1 MKKTSYLMLLAMV
14 VSLFAACNDYETY
27 SDLKKKERQAISKF
41 LVDSAINVISEKQF
55 EEQGQTTDLKKNQY
69 VLLDKSGVYMQIIRK
84 GCGQQVES
92 GKTVNVLC
100 RFSETNILTDSM
112 LIRNDIV
119 GTIYMNGQYIDVSQY
134 VDKMTVQ
141 RNGSTFQASFVSGMM
156 QLYHGTSSVP
166 SGWLVPLLYINV
178 GRPLQEGDE
187 IAKVKLIVP
196 HSQGTPTASQSVY
209 PAFYVI
215 TYQRDN

>member
-1 MKKTSYLMLLAMV
+1 MLLAMV

-134 VDKMTVQ
+134 VDKITVQ

-196 HSQGTPTASQSVY
+196 HSQGTQTASQSVY

>member
-1 MKKTSYLMLLAMV
+1 MLLAMV

-119 GTIYMNGQYIDVSQY
+119 GTIYMNGQYIDVSQF

-196 HSQGTPTASQSVY
+196 HSQGTQTASQSVY

>member
-1 MKKTSYLMLLAMV
+1 MLLAMV

-55 EEQGQTTDLKKNQY
+55 EEQGQATDLKKNQY

-196 HSQGTPTASQSVY
+196 HSQGTQTASQSVY

>member
-1 MKKTSYLMLLAMV
+1 MLLAMV

-156 QLYHGTSSVP
+156 QLSDGTASVP
-166 SGWLVPLLYINV
+166 SGLVVPLLYIYV
-178 GRPLQEGDE
+178 GRTLQEGDE

-196 HSQGTPTASQSVY
+196 HSQGTQTASQSVY

>member
-1 MKKTSYLMLLAMV
+1 MLLAML

-196 HSQGTPTASQSVY
+196 HSQGTQTASQSVY

>member
-69 VLLDKSGVYMQIIRK
+69 VLLEKSGVYMQIIRK
-84 GCGQQVES
+84 GCGKQVES

-141 RNGSTFQASFVSGMM
+141 RNGSTFQASFVSGLM

-196 HSQGTPTASQSVY
+196 HSQGTQTASQSVY

>member
-1 MKKTSYLMLLAMV
+1 MLLAMV

-69 VLLDKSGVYMQIIRK
+69 LLLDKSGVYMQIIRK

-196 HSQGTPTASQSVY
+196 HSQGTQTASQSVY

>member
-1 MKKTSYLMLLAMV
+1 MLLAMV

-119 GTIYMNGQYIDVSQY
+119 GTIYKNGQYIDVSQY

-196 HSQGTPTASQSVY
+196 HSQGTQTASQSVY

>member
-1 MKKTSYLMLLAMV
+1 MLLAMV

-196 HSQGTPTASQSVY
+196 HSQGTQTASQSVY

>member
-1 MKKTSYLMLLAMV
+1 MKKTSYLTLLAMV

-196 HSQGTPTASQSVY
+196 HSQGTQTASQSVY

>member
-1 MKKTSYLMLLAMV
+1 MLLAMV

-156 QLYHGTSSVP
+156 QLYHGTYSVP

-196 HSQGTPTASQSVY
+196 HSQGTQTASQSVY

>member
-1 MKKTSYLMLLAMV
+1 MLLAMV

-196 HSQGTPTASQSVY
+196 HSQGT
-209 PAFYVI
+209 
-215 TYQRDN
+215 

>member
-1 MKKTSYLMLLAMV
+1 MLLAMV

-92 GKTVNVLC
+92 GKTVHVLC

-196 HSQGTPTASQSVY
+196 HSQGTQTASQSVY

>member
-1 MKKTSYLMLLAMV
+1 MLLAMV

-178 GRPLQEGDE
+178 GRLLQEGDE

-196 HSQGTPTASQSVY
+196 HSQGTQTASQSVY

>member
-1 MKKTSYLMLLAMV
+1 MLLAMV

-69 VLLDKSGVYMQIIRK
+69 VLLDKSGVYMQISRK

-196 HSQGTPTASQSVY
+196 HSQGTQTASQSVY

>member
-1 MKKTSYLMLLAMV
+1 MLLAMV

-84 GCGQQVES
+84 GCGQLVES

-196 HSQGTPTASQSVY
+196 HSQGTQTASQSVY

>member
-1 MKKTSYLMLLAMV
+1 MLLAMV

-100 RFSETNILTDSM
+100 RFSETNILTDSK

-196 HSQGTPTASQSVY
+196 HSQGTQTASQSVY

>member
-1 MKKTSYLMLLAMV
+1 MLLARV

-196 HSQGTPTASQSVY
+196 HSQGTQTASQSVY

>member
-1 MKKTSYLMLLAMV
+1 MLLAMV

-178 GRPLQEGDE
+178 GRPLHEGDE

-196 HSQGTPTASQSVY
+196 HSQGTQTASQSVY

>member
-1 MKKTSYLMLLAMV
+1 MLLAMV

-166 SGWLVPLLYINV
+166 SGWLVPLFYINV

-196 HSQGTPTASQSVY
+196 HSQGTQTASQSVY

>member
-1 MKKTSYLMLLAMV
+1 MLLAMV

-141 RNGSTFQASFVSGMM
+141 RNGSTFQTSFVSGMM

-196 HSQGTPTASQSVY
+196 HSQGTQTASQSVY

>member
-1 MKKTSYLMLLAMV
+1 MLLAMV

-196 HSQGTPTASQSVY
+196 HSQGTQTASQSVY
-209 PAFYVI
+209 PTFYVI

>member
-1 MKKTSYLMLLAMV
+1 MLLAMV

-119 GTIYMNGQYIDVSQY
+119 GSIYMNGQYIDVSQY

-196 HSQGTPTASQSVY
+196 HSQGTQTASQSVY

>member
-1 MKKTSYLMLLAMV
+1 MLLAMV

-196 HSQGTPTASQSVY
+196 HSQGTQTASQSIY

>member
-1 MKKTSYLMLLAMV
+1 MLLAMV

-196 HSQGTPTASQSVY
+196 HSQGTQTASQSVY
-209 PAFYVI
+209 PPFTSLPI
-215 TYQRDN
+215 NETIKTTLI

>member
-1 MKKTSYLMLLAMV
+1 MLLAMV

-92 GKTVNVLC
+92 RKTVNVLC

-196 HSQGTPTASQSVY
+196 HSQGTQTASQSVY

>member
-1 MKKTSYLMLLAMV
+1 MLLAMV

-141 RNGSTFQASFVSGMM
+141 RNGSTLQASFVSGMM

-196 HSQGTPTASQSVY
+196 HSQGTQTASQSVY

>member
-1 MKKTSYLMLLAMV
+1 MLLAMV

-187 IAKVKLIVP
+187 ISKVKLIVP
-196 HSQGTPTASQSVY
+196 HSQGTQTASQSVY

>member
-1 MKKTSYLMLLAMV
+1 MLLAMV

-196 HSQGTPTASQSVY
+196 QSQGTQTDSQSV
-209 PAFYVI
+209 
-215 TYQRDN
+215 

>member
-1 MKKTSYLMLLAMV
+1 MLLAMV

-84 GCGQQVES
+84 GCGQQVGS

-196 HSQGTPTASQSVY
+196 HSQGTQTASQSVY

>member
-1 MKKTSYLMLLAMV
+1 MLLAMV

-69 VLLDKSGVYMQIIRK
+69 VLLNKSGVYMQIIRK

-196 HSQGTPTASQSVY
+196 HSQGTQTASQSVY

>member
-1 MKKTSYLMLLAMV
+1 MLLAMV

-100 RFSETNILTDSM
+100 RFS
-112 LIRNDIV
+112 
-119 GTIYMNGQYIDVSQY
+119 
-134 VDKMTVQ
+134 
-141 RNGSTFQASFVSGMM
+141 
-156 QLYHGTSSVP
+156 
-166 SGWLVPLLYINV
+166 
-178 GRPLQEGDE
+178 
-187 IAKVKLIVP
+187 
-196 HSQGTPTASQSVY
+196 
-209 PAFYVI
+209 
-215 TYQRDN
+215 

>member
-1 MKKTSYLMLLAMV
+1 MLLAMV

-196 HSQGTPTASQSVY
+196 HSQGTQTASQSVF

>member
-1 MKKTSYLMLLAMV
+1 MLLAMV

>member
-1 MKKTSYLMLLAMV
+1 MLLAMV

-196 HSQGTPTASQSVY
+196 HSQGTQTASQSVY

-215 TYQRDN
+215 TYQRDK

>member
-1 MKKTSYLMLLAMV
+1 MLLAMV

-178 GRPLQEGDE
+178 GRPLQEGDK

-196 HSQGTPTASQSVY
+196 HSQGTQTASQSVY

>member
-1 MKKTSYLMLLAMV
+1 MLLVMV

-196 HSQGTPTASQSVY
+196 HSQGTQTASQSVY

>member
-1 MKKTSYLMLLAMV
+1 MLLAMV

-196 HSQGTPTASQSVY
+196 QSQGTQTASQSVY

>member
-1 MKKTSYLMLLAMV
+1 MLLAMV

-134 VDKMTVQ
+134 VDNMTVQ
-141 RNGSTFQASFVSGMM
+141 RNGSTFHASFVSGSM

-196 HSQGTPTASQSVY
+196 HSQGTQTASQSVY

>member
-1 MKKTSYLMLLAMV
+1 MLLAMV

-134 VDKMTVQ
+134 VDKMPVQ

-196 HSQGTPTASQSVY
+196 HSQGTQTASQSVY